1 MQEIV
6 IREARDA
13 DFPELV
19 DIVKND
25 GFPHPLPTNL
35 EWLLKRKET
44 GDKFFVVDGQNKKP
58 IGFASLQGK
67 FASGAKLHYLS
78 VREEQHHK
86 GIGTALVKKIED
98 EAKAIG
104 KGKLYLYTH
113 QKNFEAIRF
122 YSKLNFYVVG
132 VFIDKYVSGENALLL
147 CKDFR

>member
-1 MQEIV
+1 MPEIV
-6 IREARDA
+6 IREARNA

-104 KGKLYLYTH
+104 RSEEHTSEL
-113 QKNFEAIRF
+113 
-122 YSKLNFYVVG
+122 
-132 VFIDKYVSGENALLL
+132 
-147 CKDFR
+147 